1 MAEVKL
7 ERLGKR
13 FSDSEVIQGL
23 TLTVHDGELF
33 TIVGPSGSG
42 KSTLLHLIA
51 GLEGPTTGRIFF
63 DDLDVTALPP
73 RTRDV
78 ALVFQNYALYPHMT
92 VAENL
97 AFPLRVAGHKIGM
110 ERMEIQREVR
120 RMADILGLSASLL
133 KRPRELSGGQRQRVA
148 LGRALIRKPRVFLL
162 DEPLSNLDAQL
173 RAGMRAE
180 LRRLH
185 DELRITTIYVTHDQ
199 TEAMTL
205 ADRLAVLDRGF
216 LQQVGSPWDLYNEP
230 ANLFVAGFIGQPP
243 MNLLDARVERG
254 QITADQIQ
262 IPLPANLTDIGV
274 RHDGDRV
281 KLGIRPEQVQV
292 SDLPAVGDQ
301 TGVSGRAVAGIIRL
315 IEPTGGQTW
324 VTAEVGGADGIT
336 TLMGLA
342 GAGFKGRPGKRVM
355 ISVAGACP
363 HLFDLRTGD
372 RIQA

>member
-1 MAEVKL
+1 MAEVRL

-13 FSDSEVIQGL
+13 FNDSDIIQGL

-51 GLEGPTTGRIFF
+51 GLEGPTAGRIFF
-63 DDLDVTALPP
+63 DDLDVTTLPP

-97 AFPLRVAGHKIGM
+97 AFPLRVAGRKTGLDREGIDG
-110 ERMEIQREVR
+110 EVQRV
-120 RMADILGLSASLL
+120 ADTLGLGTSLA

-205 ADRLAVLDRGF
+205 ADRLAVLDRGR
-216 LQQVGSPWDLYNEP
+216 LQQVGTPRELYDEP
-230 ANLFVAGFIGQPP
+230 GNLFVAGFIGHPS
-243 MNLLDARVERG
+243 MNLLDALVERG
-254 QITADQIQ
+254 QIVAGPIR
-262 IPLPANLTDIGV
+262 IPLPPDLTEIGV

-281 KLGIRPEQVQV
+281 KLGIRPEQVLV
-292 SDLPAVGDQ
+292 SDLRAVGDRAQ
-301 TGVSGRAVAGIIRL
+301 VSGREVTGVIRL

-324 VTAEVGGADGIT
+324 VTAEVSGTDRIT
-336 TLMGLA
+336 TLVGLA
-342 GAGFKGRPGKRVM
+342 GAGFRGTLGKRVT

>member
-97 AFPLRVAGHKIGM
+97 AFPLRVAGRKSGM
-110 ERMEIQREVR
+110 DRARIQHEVK

-133 KRPRELSGGQRQRVA
+133 KRPRELSGGQQQRVA

-173 RAGMRAE
+173 RADMRAE

-185 DELRITTIYVTHDQ
+185 GELKITTIYVTHDQ

-230 ANLFVAGFIGQPP
+230 ANLFVASFIGQPP
-243 MNLLDARVERG
+243 MNLLDARVARG
-254 QITADQIQ
+254 QIMADPIQ

-274 RHDGDRV
+274 QHEGDRV

-292 SDLPAVGDQ
+292 SDLPAVGNQ
-301 TGVSGRAVAGIIRL
+301 TGVSGRAVTGIIRL

-324 VTAEVGGADGIT
+324 VTAEVGVADGVT
-336 TLMGLA
+336 TLVGLA
-342 GAGFKGRPGKRVM
+342 CAGFRGRPGKGVT

-363 HLFDLRTGD
+363 LLFDLRTGD
-372 RIQA
+372 RLRA